1 MLFLFSC
8 TKSNQENISKETSIT
23 ILVQPFDD
31 IPSDYINDI
40 VDEIKKVYPK
50 VKILQSINLPENSYY
65 KPRNRYRADSLIQF
79 LSERTE
85 KNFVTIG
92 ITSKDISSTKGKIK
106 DFGVMGLGFTPGK
119 ACVASTFRLNKT
131 KVGEQLFKVAIHELG
146 HTLGLSHCPEK
157 TCFMRDAEG
166 KNHTDEEKD
175 FCKKCKTFLIEKNW
189 RFK

>member
-1 MLFLFSC
+1 MLSLFSC
-8 TKSNQENISKETSIT
+8 KKSNQENISKETSIT
-23 ILVQPFDD
+23 IFVQPFDD
-31 IPSDYINDI
+31 IPSDYVNDI
-40 VDEIKKVYPK
+40 ADEIKKVYPK

-106 DFGVMGLGFTPGK
+106 DFGVMGLGFRPGK

-146 HTLGLSHCPEK
+146 HTQGLSHCHEK

-166 KNHTDEEKD
+166 KNHTDEEKN
-175 FCKKCKTFLIEKNW
+175 FCKKCKNFLIGKNW
-189 RFK
+189 SFN